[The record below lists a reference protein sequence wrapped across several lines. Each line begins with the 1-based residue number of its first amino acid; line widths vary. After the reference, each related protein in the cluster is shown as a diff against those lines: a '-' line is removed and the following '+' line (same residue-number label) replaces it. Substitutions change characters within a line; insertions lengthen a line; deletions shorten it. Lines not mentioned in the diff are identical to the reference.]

1 MIMSSYDINCQYIKK
16 LPRRLKDQFAPDKL
30 QAFKSIQTA
39 ELPPVVVAG
48 IGKYHAPMHT
58 AECRPFFSLNN
69 LPGAGDNFGENA
81 EQKWADIEGISRATK
96 EMAPGHRHDRLNNQ
110 NSDAN
115 TKLVHGM
122 GKFKFNHGRLTN
134 PDMCEKSTIW
144 STSTRP
150 QSNAS
155 QMLKNTSL
163 RSNNPSRTRT
173 SSARGSWSTTSG
185 RRTWSMLLTMPA

>member
-1 MIMSSYDINCQYIKK
+1 MIMSSYDINCQYVKK
-16 LPRRLKDQFAPDKL
+16 LSRRLRDQFAPDKI
-30 QAFKSIQTA
+30 QAFKSIESA
-39 ELPPVVVAG
+39 DLPEVLVAG

-122 GKFKFNHGRLTN
+122 GKCNVSQ
-134 PDMCEKSTIW
+134 DVSTITDM
-144 STSTRP
+144 SDS
-150 QSNAS
+150 
-155 QMLKNTSL
+155 
-163 RSNNPSRTRT
+163 
-173 SSARGSWSTTSG
+173 
-185 RRTWSMLLTMPA
+185 